1 MVAQR
6 SEWLSAEPFARR
18 RELFLRAAP
27 VFRKR
32 GYRGSTL
39 KELASACGI
48 SIPGLYRYFPSKKA
62 LALFPLRSLYP
73 ELHGPA
79 PDVSAGDPLM
89 HLSGWVEGA
98 VAEMPNYILALQLSR
113 EVALRPDEQ
122 RKVDVNLAEHIA
134 LLADIAR
141 RAAPHLTDRSARE
154 LASTMVNV
162 ALGPA
167 VTGLRP
173 DPEALRRELRA
184 LLRGHGLHLPRTAR
198 SRA

>member
-1 MVAQR
+1 VAKR
-6 SEWLSAEPFARR
+6 SEWLSTEPFARR

-39 KELASACGI
+39 KELAAACGI

-62 LALFPLRSLYP
+62 FALFPLRSLYP

-89 HLSGWVEGA
+89 HLNGWVEGA

-122 RKVDVNLAEHIA
+122 RKMDVNLAEHIA
-134 LLADIAR
+134 LVAGIAR
-141 RAAPHLTDRSARE
+141 RAAPHLGDRSARE

-162 ALGPA
+162 AIGPA